1 MAFGGGEASKW
12 LPQISIPLSCL
23 PHIVKVFSAICDPH
37 MGPTGTGQVQGQ
49 VPSISHTHACTHTH
63 THTFAVPMVLVMG
76 QSLLSLSLSLNV
88 KFIQS

>member
-37 MGPTGTGQVQGQ
+37 MGPTGTGQVKAKC
-49 VPSISHTHACTHTH
+49 PPYHTH
-63 THTFAVPMVLVMG
+63 TRAHAHTHICCAYGFGNGSILIKPV
-76 QSLLSLSLSLNV
+76 SLNV
-88 KFIQS
+88 KLIQS